1 MFLEPEIVTQ
11 IQQEELP
18 VEVPETNTNLPD
30 DSTDIK
36 TEIADVETAKT
47 TIVEVTEVSETTDA
61 VEKTLEEST
70 VGDASPETITDVVE
84 LTKDNEEIASN
95 ELQETPVESNIQATD
110 DQAIVENEN
119 ILSQDVSEKQNVET
133 SKTPDIVTSSVAS
146 PKPKKN
152 QIAPMALPDVNTNAA
167 SLGITEI
174 ISDSENIENIPI
186 TSPKPKKNQIQPME
200 ILEPNNDRPTS
211 AKSLRNFTNQ
221 ELFSIG
227 SRANT
232 NISETA
238 IDNWTKVNF
247 KIKRFW
253 QKLLISGTNNLVC
266 TINSVPTT

>member
-1 MFLEPEIVTQ
+1 MPHIRIALKMFLEPEIVTQ
-11 IQQEELP
+11 TQQEELP
-18 VEVPETNTNLPD
+18 VEAPEANTNPPD

-47 TIVEVTEVSETTDA
+47 PIVEVTKVSETTDA
-61 VEKTLEEST
+61 VEKTHEEST
-70 VGDASPETITDVVE
+70 VSDASPDTITDVVE
-84 LTKDNEEIASN
+84 LTKDNEEIDSN
-95 ELQETPVESNIQATD
+95 ELQENPVESNIQATD

-119 ILSQDVSEKQNVET
+119 ISSEDVSEKQNVET
-133 SKTPDIVTSSVAS
+133 SKTPEIVTSLVAS

-152 QIAPMALPDVNTNAA
+152 QIAPMTVPDVDTNAV
-167 SLGITEI
+167 SLGTTEI
-174 ISDSENIENIPI
+174 ISGSENIENIPI

-238 IDNWTKVNF
+238 INNWTKVSF
-247 KIKRFW
+247 K
-253 QKLLISGTNNLVC
+253 S
-266 TINSVPTT
+266 